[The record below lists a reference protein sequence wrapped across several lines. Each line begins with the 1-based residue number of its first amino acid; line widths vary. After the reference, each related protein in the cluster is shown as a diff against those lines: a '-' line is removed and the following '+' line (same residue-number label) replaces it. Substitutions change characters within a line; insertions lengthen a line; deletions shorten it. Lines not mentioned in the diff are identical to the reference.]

1 MYQGSAVARAHTSQ
15 TGTAVNAVSR
25 PLIRPAGRRVARMHN
40 ERDDVE
46 TGAGSA
52 AVGSAAAGSAAVGS
66 AEAGLVAARRMFDAD
81 KASAALGIE
90 LVELAPGRAV
100 ARMRV
105 TASMLN
111 GHAIGH
117 GGYVFLLAD
126 TAFALACNSHGP
138 ATVAAG
144 GDISFLAPVAEGD
157 VLTARAEER
166 VLRGRSG
173 IYDVTVTRDR
183 FEAPSEAEETAE
195 SIASRPEIVAEFRGR
210 SRTVAPR

>member
-1 MYQGSAVARAHTSQ
+1 MHKEHDEHDGIA
-15 TGTAVNAVSR
+15 
-25 PLIRPAGRRVARMHN
+25 AGL
-40 ERDDVE
+40 
-46 TGAGSA
+46 
-52 AVGSAAAGSAAVGS
+52 AAARG
-66 AEAGLVAARRMFDAD
+66 MFDSD
-81 KASAALGIE
+81 KASAGLGIE

-166 VLRGRSG
+166 VLQGRSG
-173 IYDVTVTRDR
+173 IYDVTVTRGG
-183 FEAPSEAEETAE
+183 EEYSESAAT
-195 SIASRPEIVAEFRGR
+195 RPEIVAEFRGR
-210 SRTVAPR
+210 SRTVARR

>member
-1 MYQGSAVARAHTSQ
+1 
-15 TGTAVNAVSR
+15 
-25 PLIRPAGRRVARMHN
+25 MHN
-40 ERDDVE
+40 EEE
-46 TGAGSA
+46 T
-52 AVGSAAAGSAAVGS
+52 
-66 AEAGLVAARRMFDAD
+66 AGLAAARRMFEAD
-81 KASAALGIE
+81 EASLGLGIE
-90 LVELAPGRAV
+90 LVELGPGWAV

-105 TASMLN
+105 TAAMLN

-144 GDISFLAPVAEGD
+144 ADINFLAPIAEGD

-166 VLRGRSG
+166 VRFGRSG
-173 IYDVTVTRDR
+173 IYDVTVTRGESDNT
-183 FEAPSEAEETAE
+183 PAEHAE
-195 SIASRPEIVAEFRGR
+195 VVAEFRGR